1 MMKRVKDALKNE
13 ELTQKQLQDLI
24 LQMAEKIEDLESKVR
39 DFEEIDKGSA
49 RKNAESEPR
58 ITLI

>member
-1 MMKRVKDALKNE
+1 MIKRVRDALKYE
-13 ELTQKQLQDLI
+13 KLTQKQLQELI

-39 DFEEIDKGSA
+39 DFEENE
-49 RKNAESEPR
+49 KNSIREEEENAPK

>member
-24 LQMAEKIEDLESKVR
+24 LQMAEKIEDLEGKVR
-39 DFEEIDKGSA
+39 EFEEMDKSSERRSEESA
-49 RKNAESEPR
+49 PR

>member
-1 MMKRVKDALKNE
+1 MMKHVKDALKKE
-13 ELTQKQLQDLI
+13 TLTQKQLQDLI

-49 RKNAESEPR
+49 RKNEGSEPR

>member
-1 MMKRVKDALKNE
+1 MIKRVKDALKYE
-13 ELTQKQLQDLI
+13 KLTQKQLQDLI

-39 DFEEIDKGSA
+39 DFEENE
-49 RKNAESEPR
+49 KNSIREEEENAPK

>member
-13 ELTQKQLQDLI
+13 KLTQKQLQDLI

>member
-1 MMKRVKDALKNE
+1 MMKHVKDALKNE
-13 ELTQKQLQDLI
+13 ELTQKQLQGLI

-39 DFEEIDKGSA
+39 DFEEMDKVSA
-49 RKNAESEPR
+49 RKNEESAPR

>member
-13 ELTQKQLQDLI
+13 KLTQKQLQSPI
-24 LQMAEKIEDLESKVR
+24 LQMAEKVEYLEGKVR
-39 DFEEIDKGSA
+39 EFEEMDKSSEGKSEESA
-49 RKNAESEPR
+49 PR

>member
-13 ELTQKQLQDLI
+13 KLTQKQLQDLI
-24 LQMAEKIEDLESKVR
+24 LQMAERLEDLEGRVKEA
-39 DFEEIDKGSA
+39 EERGSTLDT
-49 RKNAESEPR
+49 EDGSPR

>member
-13 ELTQKQLQDLI
+13 KLTQKQLQDLI

-49 RKNAESEPR
+49 RKNEESVPR

>member
-39 DFEEIDKGSA
+39 DFEEIDKVSA
-49 RKNAESEPR
+49 RKNEESEPR

>member
-13 ELTQKQLQDLI
+13 KLTQKQLQDLI

-39 DFEEIDKGSA
+39 DFEEMDKGSA
-49 RKNAESEPR
+49 RKNEENAPR

>member
-49 RKNAESEPR
+49 RKNEESAPR

>member
-49 RKNAESEPR
+49 PKNEESEPR

>member
-1 MMKRVKDALKNE
+1 MMKHVKDALKNE
-13 ELTQKQLQDLI
+13 ELTQKQLQGLI

-39 DFEEIDKGSA
+39 DFEEMDKVSA
-49 RKNAESEPR
+49 HKNEESAPR

>member
-13 ELTQKQLQDLI
+13 KLTQKQLQDLI

-39 DFEEIDKGSA
+39 DFEEIDKVSA
-49 RKNAESEPR
+49 RKNEESEPR

>member
-13 ELTQKQLQDLI
+13 KLTQKQLQDLI

-49 RKNAESEPR
+49 RKNE
-58 ITLI
+58 

>member
-13 ELTQKQLQDLI
+13 KLTQKQLQDLI
-24 LQMAEKIEDLESKVR
+24 LQMAEKIEDLEGKVR
-39 DFEEIDKGSA
+39 EFEEMDKSSERRSEESA
-49 RKNAESEPR
+49 PR